1 MDNRLIPKWDIS
13 TVRKRR
19 EYKVIKNETFERYQR
34 IIAHYDEELNAANS
48 CIRDIYSFCEM
59 IEKSHVKHNIDFIK
73 DIKDKIKKYYVET
86 DNYSEENVKCLIEG
100 REIEA
105 EDIQMNNEAKMV
117 TISSMEDY
125 V

>member
-1 MDNRLIPKWDIS
+1 MDNRLTPKWDTS
-13 TVRKRR
+13 LTRKRR
-19 EYKVIKNETFERYQR
+19 KYKVIKTEDFERYQR

-59 IEKSHVKHNIDFIK
+59 IEKSHAKHNIDFIK
-73 DIKDKIKKYYVET
+73 DVKNKIKKYYVET

-117 TISSMEDY
+117 TVSSMEDY